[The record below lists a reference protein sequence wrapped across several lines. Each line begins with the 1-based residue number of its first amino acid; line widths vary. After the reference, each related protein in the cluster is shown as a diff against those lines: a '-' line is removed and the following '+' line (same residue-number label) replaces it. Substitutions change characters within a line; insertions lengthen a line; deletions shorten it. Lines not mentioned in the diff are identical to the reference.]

1 MAVKEIVILD
11 PHFRGLNQVFTPAM
25 LGKMESYAR
34 IVWAKDE
41 PMPEDELAK
50 YRREAA
56 AILSGYWRH
65 GRPAD
70 YPKLKAFIE
79 LGGGL
84 PRPKDFDYQTCFER
98 GIHVLSCAP
107 AFAPAVAEMALG
119 LALAAGRGIVT
130 GDRDFRRAAE
140 VWETKGNEASFTL
153 YGKPVGFIGFGS
165 LARSLRGL
173 LAPFRCRIMAY
184 DPWQTFAHLRAQGV
198 EPVSSLEG
206 LLASSQVIFVLA
218 IPTSENKGM
227 LNRELLEK
235 IKPGAVLVLVSR
247 AHHVDFDALTEFV
260 LEGKFRAAVDVFPE
274 EPLPK
279 DHRIRKAEGTI
290 LSAHKA
296 GSIPEGLLNIG
307 ALVVDDLEAILAG
320 SVPQH
325 LQQARP
331 ELLKRLV

>member
-1 MAVKEIVILD
+1 MKEVVILD
-11 PHFRGLNQVFTPAM
+11 PHFRGLNQIFSPAM
-25 LGKMESYAR
+25 LGKMQSFAQ
-34 IVWAKDE
+34 IIWAKDE
-41 PMPEDELAK
+41 PMPEQELAK
-50 YRREAA
+50 YRPETA

-65 GRPAD
+65 GNPAD

-79 LGGGL
+79 LGGCL
-84 PRPKDFDYQTCFER
+84 PWPRDFDYHTCFNR

-130 GDRDFRRAAE
+130 GDRDFRHGAE
-140 VWETKGNEASFTL
+140 KWETAGNEAAFTL

-173 LAPFRCRIMAY
+173 LAPFRCRIMAF
-184 DPWQTFAHLRAQGV
+184 DPWQTPAHLRAQGA
-198 EPVSSLEG
+198 EPCATLEG
-206 LLASSQVIFVLA
+206 LLASVQVIFVLA

-227 LNRELLEK
+227 LSRELLGK
-235 IKPGAVLVLVSR
+235 IRPGAVLVLVSR

-260 LEGKFRAAVDVFPE
+260 LAGKFRAAVDVFPE

-279 DHRIRKAEGTI
+279 NHKIREAEGAI

-296 GSIPEGLLNIG
+296 GSIPEALHNIG
-307 ALVVDDLEAILAG
+307 ALVVDDLEAVLAG
-320 SVPQH
+320 SSPRH
-325 LQQARP
+325 LQPARP
-331 ELLKRLV
+331 EILKRLI

>member
-1 MAVKEIVILD
+1 MKEVVILD
-11 PHFRGLNQVFTPAM
+11 PHFRGLNQIFTPAM
-25 LGKMESYAR
+25 LGKMQSYAQ

-41 PMPEDELAK
+41 PMPERELAK
-50 YRREAA
+50 YRPEAA

-84 PRPKDFDYQTCFER
+84 PWPGGFDYKTCFDR

-119 LALAAGRGIVT
+119 LALAAGRQIAA
-130 GDRDFRRAAE
+130 GDRDFRRGAE
-140 VWETKGNEASFTL
+140 IWETAGNEASFTL
-153 YGKPVGFIGFGS
+153 YGKSVGFIGFGS
-165 LARSLRGL
+165 LARSLRAL

-184 DPWQTFAHLRAQGV
+184 DPWLTPAHLRAQGV
-198 EPVSSLEG
+198 EPCAGLEG
-206 LLASSQVIFVLA
+206 LLASSQVVFVLA

-227 LNRELLEK
+227 LSRELLGK

-260 LEGKFRAAVDVFPE
+260 LAGRFRAAVDVFPE
-274 EPLPK
+274 EPLTK
-279 DHRIRKAEGTI
+279 DHKIREAEGAI

-296 GSIPEGLLNIG
+296 GSIPEALHNIG
-307 ALVVDDLEAILAG
+307 ALVVDDLEAVLAG
-320 SVPQH
+320 FSPQH

-331 ELLKRLV
+331 EIIKRLV